1 MKNTF
6 YSGLTRRRLV
16 PALAALGLLL
26 AVATACSKFLDVT
39 PQGQPTSAQFF
50 QSQTDATQA
59 VNSCYGKLREWNLTA
74 FNWLSITT
82 LTSDDAEKGSVAGDA
97 EFLNDF
103 TFFRITPTAGAVEG
117 YWAGQYQ
124 LILLCNQVIQNVPTI
139 GSMDATLK
147 TRYVAEAQF
156 LRALGYF
163 NLVRA
168 FGGVPLQTNVPT
180 GDDLNLARASQ
191 DEVYAFIVSDLNA
204 AAAALPPSYPGTDI
218 GRATK
223 GAALALLSKVKLYQ
237 KNYID
242 ALAASD
248 QVLALNY
255 SLAPDFYEMFRI
267 RGENGPESIFE
278 VQCTTLAGNCDA
290 SNSQWAECQMVRPQF
305 GWGFF
310 NPTTDLENAFEAGD
324 KRKLGT
330 ILYKG
335 TTTPDGDLIDPN
347 ASNPRYNMKAYVPNA
362 APKTCGYGRDQ
373 NIRVLR
379 LGEVLLINAE
389 AANELGQSAKAL
401 ADVNRVRARAGLAA
415 LPGGL
420 SQEALR
426 QAIWKERRV
435 ELALEYGDRYFDLV
449 RTGRAATVLKTKG
462 FVAGKNELMPI
473 PLSQITLSGGK
484 LTQNP
489 GY

>member
-1 MKNTF
+1 MKNNLFT
-6 YSGLTRRRLV
+6 SRRLV
-16 PALAALGLLL
+16 RTGTVAALLTFGL
-26 AVATACSKFLDVT
+26 TSSCSKFLDVA
-39 PQGQPTSAQFF
+39 PQGQPTGQQFF
-50 QSQTDATQA
+50 QTLADATAA
-59 VNSCYGKLREWNLTA
+59 VNAPYGKLREWNLTA

-97 EFLNDF
+97 EFLNNF
-103 TFFRITPTAGAVEG
+103 TFFRITPTEGAVQG
-117 YWAGQYQ
+117 YWDGQYQ
-124 LILLCNQVIQNVPTI
+124 QINLCNQVIQNVP
-139 GSMDATLK
+139 SVNMDAALK
-147 TRYVAEAQF
+147 ARYVGEAQF
-156 LRALGYF
+156 LRALAYF

-168 FGGVPLQTNVPT
+168 YGGVPLLLKVAQTDDELNPT
-180 GDDLNLARASQ
+180 RATRE
-191 DEVYAFIVSDLNA
+191 EVYATIVSDATA
-204 AAAALPPSYPGTDI
+204 AAAALPTTYSANDV

-223 GAALALLSKVKLYQ
+223 GAALSLLAKAQLYL
-237 KNYID
+237 KNYT
-242 ALAASD
+242 ASLAASD
-248 QVLALNY
+248 QVLTLGY
-255 SLAPDFYEMFRI
+255 SLAPNFYDMFRI
-267 RGENGPESIFE
+267 RGENNSESIFE

-310 NPTTDLENAFEAGD
+310 NPTTDLANAFEPGD
-324 KRKLGT
+324 QRKLGT
-330 ILYKG
+330 ILERG
-335 TTTPDGDLIDPN
+335 TTTPDGDVIDAN
-347 ASNPRYNMKAYVPNA
+347 ASNPRYNMKAYVPNS

-379 LGEVLLINAE
+379 LGEVLLLNAE

-401 ADVNRVRARAGLAA
+401 AAVNRVRVRAGLAA
-415 LPGGL
+415 LPSGL
-420 SQEALR
+420 SQDGLR

-449 RTGRAATVLKTKG
+449 RTGRAATVLKAKG
-462 FVAGKNELMPI
+462 FVPNKNELMPI

>member
-1 MKNTF
+1 MKNNL
-6 YSGLTRRRLV
+6 YSGAVQRRLV
-16 PALAALGLLL
+16 PVLAAFGLLL
-26 AVATACSKFLDVT
+26 AVASACSKFLDVT

-50 QSQTDATQA
+50 QTQSDATLA
-59 VNSCYGKLREWNLTA
+59 VNSCYAKLREWNLAA
-74 FNWLSITT
+74 FNWLSVTT
-82 LTSDDAEKGSVAGDA
+82 LTSDDAEKGSVPGDA
-97 EFLNDF
+97 DFLNDF
-103 TFFRITPTAGAVEG
+103 TFFRLTATAGPVEG

-124 LILLCNQVIQNVPTI
+124 EINLCNQVIQKVPAI
-139 GSMDATLK
+139 SMDANLK
-147 TRYVAEAQF
+147 ARYLGEAQF
-156 LRALGYF
+156 LRALMYF

-168 FGGVPLQTNVPT
+168 FGDVPLHTKAAET
-180 GDDLNLARASQ
+180 AEELNPVRSPQA
-191 DEVYAFIVSDLNA
+191 DVYTLMVSDLTA
-204 AAAALPPSYPGTDI
+204 AAAALPPSYAATDV

-237 KNYID
+237 KDY
-242 ALAASD
+242 AGSLAASD
-248 QVLALNY
+248 QVIGLGY
-255 SLAPDFYEMFRI
+255 SLALDFYEMFRI

-310 NPTTDLENAFEAGD
+310 NPTADLVNAFEAGD

-330 ILYKG
+330 ILERG
-335 TTTPDGDLIDPN
+335 TTTPDGDAIDPN

-379 LGEVLLINAE
+379 LGEVLLLNAE
-389 AANELGQSAKAL
+389 AANELGQTAKAL
-401 ADVNRVRARAGLAA
+401 AAVNQVRARAGLAA
-415 LPGGL
+415 LSGL
-420 SQEALR
+420 AQDGLR

-449 RTGRAATVLKTKG
+449 RTGRAATVLKAKG

-473 PLSQITLSGGK
+473 PLSQITLSGGA

>member
-1 MKNTF
+1 MKNNLFT
-6 YSGLTRRRLV
+6 SRRLV
-16 PALAALGLLL
+16 RTGTVAALLTFGL
-26 AVATACSKFLDVT
+26 TSSCSKFLDVA
-39 PQGQPTSAQFF
+39 PQGQPTGQQFF
-50 QSQTDATQA
+50 QTLADATAA
-59 VNSCYGKLREWNLTA
+59 VNAPYGKLREWNLTA

-97 EFLNDF
+97 EFLNNF
-103 TFFRITPTAGAVEG
+103 TFFRITPTEGAVQG
-117 YWAGQYQ
+117 YWDGQYQ
-124 LILLCNQVIQNVPTI
+124 QINLCNQVIQNVP
-139 GSMDATLK
+139 SVNMDAALK
-147 TRYVAEAQF
+147 ARYVGEAQF
-156 LRALGYF
+156 LRALAYF

-168 FGGVPLQTNVPT
+168 YGGVPLLLKVAQTDDELNPT
-180 GDDLNLARASQ
+180 RATRE
-191 DEVYAFIVSDLNA
+191 EVYAAIVSDATA
-204 AAAALPPSYPGTDI
+204 AAAALPTTYSANDV

-223 GAALALLSKVKLYQ
+223 GAALSLLAKAQLYL
-237 KNYID
+237 KNYT
-242 ALAASD
+242 ASLAASD
-248 QVLALNY
+248 QVLTLGY
-255 SLAPDFYEMFRI
+255 SLAPNFYDMFRI
-267 RGENGPESIFE
+267 RGENNSESIFE

-310 NPTTDLENAFEAGD
+310 NPTTDLANAFEPGD
-324 KRKLGT
+324 QRKLGT
-330 ILYKG
+330 ILERG
-335 TTTPDGDLIDPN
+335 TTTPDGDVIDAN
-347 ASNPRYNMKAYVPNA
+347 ASNPRYNMKAYVPNS

-379 LGEVLLINAE
+379 LGEVLLLNAE

-401 ADVNRVRARAGLAA
+401 AAVNRVRVRAGLAA
-415 LPGGL
+415 LPSGL
-420 SQEALR
+420 SQDGLR

-449 RTGRAATVLKTKG
+449 RTGRAATVLKAKG
-462 FVAGKNELMPI
+462 FVPNKNELMPI